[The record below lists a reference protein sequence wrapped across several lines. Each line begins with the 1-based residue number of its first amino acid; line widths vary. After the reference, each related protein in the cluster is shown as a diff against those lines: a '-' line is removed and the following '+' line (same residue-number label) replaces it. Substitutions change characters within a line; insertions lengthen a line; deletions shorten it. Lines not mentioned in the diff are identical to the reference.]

1 MFLLDSKEE
10 YNETLK
16 QILDLYFTEF
26 KESRQ
31 EIPVVKNL
39 IVLHSVAEA
48 K

>member
-10 YNETLK
+10 YNETK